1 VTATAG
7 PVVGLLEQARQPCDD
22 RRDLV
27 IQASD
32 DASPVAPAVMNN
44 QPQPPKPFVVVR
56 GEASAEHA
64 LDGAVVAIGNFD
76 GVHRGHRAVIAAA
89 LARAKALSRPAAA
102 LTFEPHPRRFFRPN
116 EPLFRLTDERAKL
129 RLLAATGLSGA
140 IVLRFDAA
148 LASLSA
154 HDFIARVLLA
164 RFTVAGVAI
173 GFDFHFGLNRAGSPD
188 YLAAQG
194 AKLGFAVDIVPR
206 FEDAG
211 RPVRSGPI
219 RAALAAGRIAEA
231 NTLLGYPWFVSGKVI
246 HGDKRGREL
255 GYPTANMRLDPDCG
269 LKHGIYAVRVGV
281 GERRY
286 DGVASFGRRPMF
298 DQGTVLLEV
307 FLFDFAGDL
316 YGEMI
321 DVAFLE
327 WIRPERTFDTVED
340 LVRRMNE
347 DAQLARAALAA
358 APDAFPR
365 LGQVSL

>member
-1 VTATAG
+1 MT
-7 PVVGLLEQARQPCDD
+7 DD
-22 RRDLV
+22 PHPPEPLIV
-27 IQASD
+27 I
-32 DASPVAPAVMNN
+32 
-44 QPQPPKPFVVVR
+44 R
-56 GEASAEHA
+56 GEAPADHA

-102 LTFEPHPRRFFRPN
+102 LTFEPHPRRFFRPE

-129 RLLAATGLSGA
+129 RLLAATGLTGA

-148 LASLSA
+148 LAGLSA
-154 HDFIARVLLA
+154 QDFIGRVLVE
-164 RFTVAGVAI
+164 RFRVAGVAI

-194 AKLGFAVDIVPR
+194 AKLGFAVDVVPR

-219 RAALAAGRIAEA
+219 RAALAAGRITEA
-231 NTLLGYPWFVSGKVI
+231 NAMLGYPWFVTAKVV

-255 GYPTANMRLDPDCG
+255 GYPTANLRLDPDCG

-281 GERRY
+281 GGRRY

-298 DQGTVLLEV
+298 DEGTVLLEPS
-307 FLFDFAGDL
+307 LFDFSGDL
-316 YGEMI
+316 YGEEI
-321 DVAFLE
+321 DVAFSD
-327 WIRPERTFDTVED
+327 WIRPELKFDRIED

-347 DAQLARAALAA
+347 DTKLARVALAA
-358 APDAFPR
+358 KPDAFPR
-365 LGQVSL
+365 LGPVSD